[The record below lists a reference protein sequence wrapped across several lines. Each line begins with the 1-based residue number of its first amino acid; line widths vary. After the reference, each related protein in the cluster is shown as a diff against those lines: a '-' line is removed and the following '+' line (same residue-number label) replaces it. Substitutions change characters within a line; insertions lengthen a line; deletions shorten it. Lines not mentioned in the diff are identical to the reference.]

1 MILASIGIA
10 TLFKDGITERQI
22 LDLLTFLAD
31 SGFTLRDNLG
41 QLTSEAGLRWALS
54 HTHYELYRFL
64 WGSTDLLNVWTLD
77 EFRSLTA
84 TLVESHL
91 SLLDFHLN
99 AGACLFL
106 AQP

>member
-1 MILASIGIA
+1 M
-10 TLFKDGITERQI
+10 
-22 LDLLTFLAD
+22 TFLAD
-31 SGFTLRDNLG
+31 SGLTLRDNLG
-41 QLTSEAGLRWALS
+41 QLSSRYGLQLALS
-54 HTHYELYRFL
+54 NKHYELYRFL

-77 EFRSLTA
+77 EFRSLTY

-106 AQP
+106 AQPQASRLAFVKDLYTKYS